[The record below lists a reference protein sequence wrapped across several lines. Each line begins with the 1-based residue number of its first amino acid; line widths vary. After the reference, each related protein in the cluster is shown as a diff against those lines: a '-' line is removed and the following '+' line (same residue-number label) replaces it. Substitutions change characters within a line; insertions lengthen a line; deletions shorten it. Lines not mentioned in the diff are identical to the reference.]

1 MLTFHKNV
9 LIYSFLQD
17 LLALEDEGSM
27 FFWHFYII
35 LPCKAVPIPDKAGNV
50 RVT

>member
-17 LLALEDEGSM
+17 LLTLEGSM
-27 FFWHFYII
+27 FIQHFYII
-35 LPCKAVPIPDKAGNV
+35 LPHKAVPIPNKAGNV
-50 RVT
+50 CVI